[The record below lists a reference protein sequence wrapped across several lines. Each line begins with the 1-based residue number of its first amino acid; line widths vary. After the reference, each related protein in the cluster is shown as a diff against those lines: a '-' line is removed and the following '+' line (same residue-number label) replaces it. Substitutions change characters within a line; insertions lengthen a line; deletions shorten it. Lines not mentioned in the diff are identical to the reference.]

1 VHDISDGGLV
11 LAAIEMA
18 LASGLGASLV
28 ALNHRQLFGED
39 QARYLVT
46 APDREADALCAG
58 LKAAGVPAERIGS
71 VTQAA
76 ALKIGDG
83 PSISLPDLRSAH
95 EGWFPAFMAGE
106 L

>member
-1 VHDISDGGLV
+1 
-11 LAAIEMA
+11 
-18 LASGLGASLV
+18 V